1 LQYTLDNFEA
11 DHSFTNLKETKH
23 YDYMFTTLKD
33 ELEVKGKISIPSLL
47 GFDNADN
54 VIYLRTKVIE
64 KYSSLINFPA
74 PVDLD
79 EDTNP
84 KILAAKK
91 TNERATKAMKC
102 KGNEISNTA
111 LEKNVQKGV
120 HQSKIISS
128 VFRGGTNSSKISTSL
143 SLCN

>member
-91 TNERATKAMKC
+91 TNERATKAMKL
-102 KGNEISNTA
+102 I
-111 LEKNVQKGV
+111 L
-120 HQSKIISS
+120 H
-128 VFRGGTNSSKISTSL
+128 
-143 SLCN
+143 